1 MLKSPNAGWS
11 RITIGDWSNRCSY
24 LDDVPYLLLEGVEEV
39 CRTGYPV
46 VSKFDAEG
54 YEYFIVIDIDT
65 VFIITETDDGYSLKT
80 IEISIKG
87 LAAELIA
94 DIRRDLDLWSEW
106 VDYGDMSEDEKRERK
121 KDLSALCEIIEKRI
135 SNANRR

>member
-1 MLKSPNAGWS
+1 MLKSPSAGWS
-11 RITIGDWSNRCSY
+11 RITIGDLSDRCSY

-39 CRTGYPV
+39 FRTGYPI

-65 VFIITETDDGYSLKT
+65 VFIITETDDDYSLKT

-106 VDYGDMSEDEKRERK
+106 VDYGGMSEDEKRERK